1 MQVAL
6 NKVLAELN
14 KQTRRE
20 PNDEDPLTLP
30 TFAATS
36 APASQVS
43 AGDGVK
49 RVHSGSDL
57 ASASEASHDDPVSLL
72 RVLVTWILVSIS
84 TMMRCE
90 LFTDDAAVLTAFTP
104 IFGAVPG
111 RRKAPPGAHRNCV
124 SIPSPVSLIDLHLFC
139 SSTVRQPMFCDEQQ
153 LTVRPLTKRFCLSML
168 RSPTVVL
175 LCR

>member
-30 TFAATS
+30 TFAAT
-36 APASQVS
+36 APALQVS

-57 ASASEASHDDPVSLL
+57 ASVSEASHDEPVYLL
-72 RVLVTWILVSIS
+72 RVLMTWILVSIS
-84 TMMRCE
+84 RMMPCE
-90 LFTDDAAVLTAFTP
+90 LFTDDTVVLTAFTP
-104 IFGAVPG
+104 IFGAVAC
-111 RRKAPPGAHRNCV
+111 RRKAPSGARRSYV
-124 SIPSPVSLIDLHLFC
+124 SIPSPVSLFDLHRSC
-139 SSTVRQPMFCDEQQ
+139 SSTARRPMFCDEQQ
-153 LTVRPLTKRFCLSML
+153 LIVRPLTKRL
-168 RSPTVVL
+168 
-175 LCR
+175 